1 MQLKTI
7 IAQHAGA
14 FAQQYGDYLLP
25 GQRRALDAILAC
37 RAACGEYVVQCDGCA
52 ARTSMPLSCGHRACP
67 QCQVNLGEQ
76 WFTRQ
81 QQKLLPVNYFMVT
94 FTIPTELRKIARYHQ
109 HIFYDLLFRAAATA
123 LITMGKNNHGMKL
136 GMTGVLHTHTR
147 TLDYHPHVHFIV
159 PGGGIVT
166 ENKTTSW
173 KNIAE
178 HYLVNEFSMAKIFR
192 GILLGLL
199 IENAISFPRNLRGQW
214 VAHVKNIGR
223 GEKAL
228 RYLSR
233 YLYRG
238 VIHQNSISARAND
251 VGFSY
256 EESKTKQRKTK
267 IFSATDFIWKLM
279 QHVLPRGFRR
289 VRDYGFLHAN
299 AKRLLQQVQL
309 ALGVKL
315 TRVKPDKKAMCCNL
329 CKGIVKVVHVL
340 AQKIPLLFRRA
351 VKITTE
357 AAVTLSNIN
366 TTVRTL

>member
-1 MQLKTI
+1 MQLKKI
-7 IAQHAGA
+7 IADHANQ
-14 FAQQYGDYLLP
+14 FSAQYDTYLLP

-37 RAACGEYVVQCDGCA
+37 RSSCGEFVVECEGCTT
-52 ARTSMPLSCGHRACP
+52 RTSLPLSCGHRACP

-76 WFTRQ
+76 WFNRQ

-94 FTIPTELRKIARYHQ
+94 FTIPSELRKIAQHHQ
-109 HIFYDLLFRAAATA
+109 HIFYDLLFTAAATA
-123 LITMGKNNHGMKL
+123 LKTIGTNNHGMKL

-166 ENKTTSW
+166 KDKATHWKSIDEN
-173 KNIAE
+173 
-178 HYLVNEFSMAKIFR
+178 YLINEFALASIFR
-192 GILLGLL
+192 GILLKLL
-199 IENAISFPRNLRGQW
+199 IENSITFSRKLKGQW

-238 VIHQNSISARAND
+238 VINQNNINAKGSD
-251 VGFSY
+251 VSFSY

-267 IFSATDFIWKLM
+267 TLRAIEFIWKLM

-299 AKRLLQQVQL
+299 AKRLLLQVQL
-309 ALGVKL
+309 ALGVTL
-315 TRVKPDKKAMCCNL
+315 TATPAEKKTMHCGI
-329 CKGIVKVVHVL
+329 CKGIVKVVHVF

-351 VKITTE
+351 VKTADEI
-357 AAVTLSNIN
+357 VVMSCNIK
-366 TTVRTL
+366 TVGSTS

>member
-1 MQLKTI
+1 MQLKKI
-7 IAQHAGA
+7 IAAHTEQ
-14 FAQQYGDYLLP
+14 FAAQYDTYLLP

-37 RAACGEYVVQCDGCA
+37 RSSCGEFVVECEGCA
-52 ARTSMPLSCGHRACP
+52 TRTSIPLSCGHRACP
-67 QCQVNLGEQ
+67 QCQINLGGQ
-76 WFTRQ
+76 WFDRQ

-94 FTIPTELRKIARYHQ
+94 FTIPAELRKTARHHQ
-109 HIFYDLLFRAAATA
+109 HIFYDLLFDAAATA
-123 LITMGKNNHGMKL
+123 LKTMGANNHGMKL

-159 PGGGIVT
+159 AGGGIVT
-166 ENKTTSW
+166 KNKTKHW
-173 KNIAE
+173 KTLDEN
-178 HYLVNEFSMAKIFR
+178 YLINEFSLAKIFR
-192 GILLGLL
+192 GILLKLL
-199 IENAISFPRNLRGQW
+199 IDNSITFSRKLKGQW

-238 VIHQNSISARAND
+238 VINQNNISAQGND
-251 VGFSY
+251 VSFSY

-267 IFSATDFIWKLM
+267 TLSAPHFIWKLM

-299 AKRLLQQVQL
+299 AKRLLLQVQL
-309 ALGVKL
+309 ALGVIV
-315 TRVKPDKKAMCCNL
+315 TAAAAVKKPLCCGV

-340 AQKIPLLFRRA
+340 AQKIPLLFRRPM
-351 VKITTE
+351 KINTE
-357 AAVTLSNIN
+357 AVATLCN
-366 TTVRTL
+366 TNTVASTS